1 MTTIRSV
8 FIIAA
13 LGLAFSFAGVAQ
25 ADDKAAP
32 AAPPPAKAEK
42 AAPAKSPVLKVGDTV
57 YVCGCGE
64 SCHCKP
70 GISAK
75 AAKCGCGKDM
85 LKAKVTKVENG
96 QVTVKP
102 GSKPEQTFKTPY
114 ACGCGPSCTC
124 KSASLEPGNCGCG
137 KPLVKST

>member
-1 MTTIRSV
+1 MTTIRTV
-8 FIIAA
+8 LTTAA
-13 LGLAFSFAGVAQ
+13 LCLAVLVAGAAQ

-32 AAPPPAKAEK
+32 AAPAPAKAEK

-85 LKAKVTKVENG
+85 LKAKVTQVANG

-102 GSKPEQTFKTPY
+102 EGKPEQTIKTAY
-114 ACGCGPSCTC
+114 GCGCGPSCTC
-124 KSASLEPGNCGCG
+124 KSASLKPGNCGCG

>member
-1 MTTIRSV
+1 MTMIRADS
-8 FIIAA
+8 IAA
-13 LGLAFSFAGVAQ
+13 SLCLAILVAGVAN
-25 ADDKAAP
+25 ADDKTAP
-32 AAPPPAKAEK
+32 AAPTTPKADK

-64 SCHCKP
+64 SCHCTP

-75 AAKCGCGKDM
+75 PAKCGCGKDM
-85 LKAKVTKVENG
+85 VKAKVTKVGNG

-124 KSASLEPGNCGCG
+124 NSASLQPGNCGCG